1 MEKKRF
7 ILDGTNNRA
16 VDEDRIKT
24 INYILQQLNGEGLT
38 EELKEKGLKIS

>member
-16 VDEDRIKT
+16 VDEERIKQLT
-24 INYILQQLNGEGLT
+24 YISSTTKWRRLN
-38 EELKEKGLKIS
+38 